1 MIDYIKKL
9 LRSDTPESSKRFNTI
24 IAIFMLIIITIIVFI
39 FIWYGKLSEAI
50 LTTIVLGWFGFAGVT
65 TAFTAYNSAQNPTYG
80 GTSYYNP
87 TQYTP
92 ENNNP
97 PKPIKIGNNQE
108 EDLSAENDRIS
119 EII

>member
-1 MIDYIKKL
+1 MFNYLKQLI
-9 LRSDTPESSKRFNTI
+9 RTGSGESSKRF
-24 IAIFMLIIITIIVFI
+24 IALYSLFL
-39 FIWYGKLSEAI
+39 L
-50 LTTIVLGWFGFAGVT
+50 TIVIVLYCFDFKIPVDIIYALVSLVLGTSSMTLINNKNNG
-65 TAFTAYNSAQNPTYG
+65 SG